1 LVALRLQQVSLG
13 LSSNRCRIW
22 YIAVSFHLHLDTEH
36 VQHIYQDEP
45 LCVEPEVLIHE
56 VLSRL
61 KDYKKGSILI
71 CRDGKLQGVFTER
84 DALRLMAAGADLAA
98 PIHTVMTKD
107 PVTTS
112 VSETV
117 GSAIQKMAVG
127 GYRRL
132 PVVDDSGTP
141 VGLLRVNHILHY
153 LVEHFPEVVYN
164 LPPKPHHSTQER
176 EGA

>member
-1 LVALRLQQVSLG
+1 MR
-13 LSSNRCRIW
+13 
-22 YIAVSFHLHLDTEH
+22 
-36 VQHIYQDEP
+36 QDEP
-45 LCVEPEVLIHE
+45 LCVEPEVTVHE
-56 VLSRL
+56 VLNRL
-61 KDYKKGSILI
+61 KEYKKGSVLI
-71 CRDGKLQGVFTER
+71 CRGGKLQGVFTER
-84 DALRLMAAGADLAA
+84 DALRLMARGADLSA
-98 PIHTVMTKD
+98 PIETVMTAD

-117 GSAIQKMAVG
+117 GAAIHKMAVG

-132 PVVDDSGTP
+132 PVVDDAGTP

-164 LPPKPHHSTQER
+164 LPPKPHHTTQER

>member
-1 LVALRLQQVSLG
+1 M
-13 LSSNRCRIW
+13 
-22 YIAVSFHLHLDTEH
+22 SFHLHLDTER
-36 VQHIYQDEP
+36 VQHIDQDEP
-45 LCVEPEVLIHE
+45 LCVEPEVAISE

-61 KDYKKGSILI
+61 KDYKKGSVLI
-71 CRDGKLQGVFTER
+71 CQGGKLQGVFTER

-98 PIHTVMTKD
+98 SIDTVMTKD

-132 PVVDDSGTP
+132 PVVDDSGAP

-164 LPPKPHHSTQER
+164 LPPKPHHATQKR

>member
-1 LVALRLQQVSLG
+1 M
-13 LSSNRCRIW
+13 
-22 YIAVSFHLHLDTEH
+22 SFHLQLDTER
-36 VQHIYQDEP
+36 VQHIDRDEP
-45 LCVEPEVLIHE
+45 ICVEPEVAIRE
-56 VLSRL
+56 VLGRL

-71 CRDGKLQGVFTER
+71 CRGGKLQGVFTER
-84 DALRLMAAGADLAA
+84 DALRLMAAGADLTA
-98 PIHTVMTKD
+98 PIHTVMTTD

-112 VSETV
+112 ISETV

-164 LPPKPHHSTQER
+164 LPPRPHHLTQER